1 MKSPLSLKQKIAL
14 ILLLLSVCVS
24 GSTDLTAEAKKKAE
38 KIDPAAQAA
47 AEAEAKSKAA
57 EAEIQKG
64 LAPITAQLTQ
74 LMTRIQG
81 RGLFSPKEA
90 GELVTLKYKLL
101 DLMEKF
107 PQHTALARPVYQA
120 GTLFVDREAYN
131 DAFEMFNYLA
141 QGYVGNPY
149 GAKAKGQIQILERQ
163 FGANYFS
170 VEMAASSVPANASAP
185 EAPATESPPAA
196 PATAQPPASPA
207 TSAPAAP
214 AKK

>member
-1 MKSPLSLKQKIAL
+1 MKPPLSLKQKIAM
-14 ILLLLSVCVS
+14 ILLLLCVCAS

-38 KIDPAAQAA
+38 KVDPAAQAA
-47 AEAEAKSKAA
+47 AEADAKAKAA

-64 LAPITAQLTQ
+64 LAPITTQLTQ

-101 DLMEKF
+101 DLMEKY

-141 QGYVGNPY
+141 QGYTGNPY

-170 VEMAASSVPANASAP
+170 VEMAASSVPVTATAP
-185 EAPATESPPAA
+185 QAPAAPAA
-196 PATAQPPASPA
+196 PATNPPPASSA
-207 TSAPAAP
+207 TTAPAAP